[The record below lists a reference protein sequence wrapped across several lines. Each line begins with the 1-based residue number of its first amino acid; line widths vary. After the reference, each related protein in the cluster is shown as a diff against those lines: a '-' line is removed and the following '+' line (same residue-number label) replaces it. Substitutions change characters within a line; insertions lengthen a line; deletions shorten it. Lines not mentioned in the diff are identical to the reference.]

1 MIGLILATLREAQP
15 LIDALDAEP
24 VAGAPIEL
32 HQFLATDSH
41 PKGLIAI
48 SGIGKARAAEATEYV
63 IASRGVTDVVSVG
76 ICGALSEEFIA
87 GALLRIIAAIDGDGV
102 LADEDAEAVTCDG
115 ARWATLQPARLASVD
130 EPVFQADRRAK
141 LAGQADVVDMEGL
154 AVAAVCRRRGI
165 GVSMLK
171 GVSDLADHNGK
182 ADILANIDS
191 VSAALAAVM
200 VEGLAGPD
208 KTSSGLAKVLRFAK
222 VEHSIFSLPLL
233 FAGAYLGHRGWPSI
247 SVLALIALAAIGA
260 RTLGMAMNRIFDRRL
275 DAMNPRTAD
284 RELPSGRMSLLAA
297 CAVAAGGLAL
307 YLLACAALGPVCL
320 RLSPIPAVPLIAYS
334 LMKRFTPLCHFGI
347 GLSLS
352 LAPVGAFVAASGG
365 TAVSTEVIL
374 LAAFTFFWIS
384 GFDIIYAL
392 LDIES
397 DRKTG
402 VHSLPAAIGAGRAQI
417 IAAAG
422 HVLAIVALVWLWWL
436 VGGGLPAGI
445 AATVAVGAFVAGY
458 WPSLP
463 IRVRFFPVSAVAG
476 IAGALVPLLGDVR

>member
-1 MIGLILATLREAQP
+1 VIGLILATQREARP
-15 LIDALDAEP
+15 LIDGLDAQP
-24 VAGAPIEL
+24 VTGAPIEL
-32 HQFLATDSH
+32 YHFPATGSR
-41 PKGLIAI
+41 PEGLIAI
-48 SGIGKARAAEATEYV
+48 SGMGKARAAEATEY
-63 IASRGVTDVVSVG
+63 IITNHGVTNVVSVG
-76 ICGALSEEFIA
+76 ICGSLSEQFCP
-87 GALLRIIAAIDGDGV
+87 GSLLRITAAIDGDRA
-102 LADEDAEAVTCDG
+102 LAGEDADAVTCEG
-115 ARWATLQPARLASVD
+115 ATSAALQPARLASVN
-130 EPVFQADRRAK
+130 EPVFQADRRAM

-154 AVAAVCRRRGI
+154 AVAAVCRRRGA
-165 GVSMLK
+165 GVGMLK

-191 VSAALAAVM
+191 VSAALAAVV
-200 VEGLAGPD
+200 VEGLAGPAP
-208 KTSSGLAKVLRFAK
+208 KSSGLAKVLRFAK

-233 FAGAYLGHRGWPSI
+233 FAGAYLGHRGWPSL

-260 RTLGMAMNRIFDRRL
+260 RTLGMAMNRILDRRL

-297 CAVAAGGLAL
+297 CAVATGGLTL

-320 RLSPIPAVPLIAYS
+320 RLSPIPAVPLIGYS
-334 LMKRFTPLCHFGI
+334 LLKRFTPLCHFGI

-352 LAPVGAFVAASGG
+352 LAPLGAFVAASGG
-365 TAVSTEVIL
+365 TAVTAEVLL

-397 DRKTG
+397 DRKIG
-402 VHSLPAAIGAGRAQI
+402 VHSLPAAMGARQAQI
-417 IAAAG
+417 VAAAG
-422 HVLAIVALVWLWWL
+422 HLLAIAALVLLWQL

-445 AATVAVGAFVAGY
+445 ATAVAVGAFVAGY

-476 IAGALVPLLGDVR
+476 IAGAVVPLLGDVR